1 MLHNPKNKQH
11 LCARLATGLCAA
23 YLLLLFIACSNESR
37 VPNNSPLIAAKLAQ
51 GDAFPPCQ
59 LPIAASEDGAFINI
73 TCTLDNSWPTSAVH
87 SQHSRGFHWGAN
99 NRTLV
104 VVGNAEDDNIVQGS
118 WDVELSLPDDGTI
131 AAKSAPMVRV
141 TDDDMET
148 LAIEYHPQVVRVA
161 QPAQATWYVDVYYKT
176 PRIFLES
183 QRVTFTLDGN
193 RSIRTSTTGTAGVVF
208 FSKSNPSASEVQL
221 DSQGFD
227 RATNGVYPLA
237 GWLNYLARAGYIQS
251 VSVRGT
257 DYSDIEAGLLHY
269 EHDIPAQTS
278 VAVEGGLEHGEIV
291 VKGNREVAGG
301 VVVLVTITSP
311 IGTDG
316 NPAFSNSGVA
326 MNSLA
331 RRLQGPGAIAR
342 LFLKRSNGTGGII
355 DDTPYSCGEAGRVE
369 VLIERSNNPL
379 FDYIKIHESVE
390 GAVNGAD
397 ERTAS
402 FAICP

>member
-23 YLLLLFIACSNESR
+23 YLSLLFIACSNESR

-104 VVGNAEDDNIVQGS
+104 VVGSAEDDNIVQGS
-118 WDVELSLPDDGTI
+118 WDVELSLPGDGTI

-183 QRVTFTLDGN
+183 QRVTFTLDGD

-208 FSKSNPSASEVQL
+208 FYKSGPSASEVQL
-221 DSQGFD
+221 DSQSFD
-227 RATNGVYPLA
+227 RATNGVHPLA
-237 GWLNYLARAGYIQS
+237 DWMNYLARGGYIQS
-251 VSVRGT
+251 VSVQGT
-257 DYSDIEAGLLHY
+257 DYSNIEAGLLHY

-301 VVVLVTITSP
+301 VVLGVTITSSLHA
-311 IGTDG
+311 G
-316 NPAFSNSGVA
+316 NPAFDLNGA
-326 MNSLA
+326 AQNAWAEKLE
-331 RRLQGPGAIAR
+331 GPGAIAR
-342 LFLKRSNGTGGII
+342 LPLKRSNGTGIS
-355 DDTPYSCGEAGRVE
+355 DAPYSCGGAGRVE